1 MTLKRR
7 RNMEGP
13 ERKRDQLPS
22 SLSWSLFLVCHR
34 FNCKQPCCCFMIKAD
49 RLRALGG
56 SYRRFTTVTSVT
68 SKIKTSSSMLI
79 VDIRSS
85 SDQLLIY
92 SFIISRGERERDV
105 LFRFRV
111 KIRGSWTV
119 MMMITRELMASEIDT
134 GESKDVD
141 K

>member
-1 MTLKRR
+1 
-7 RNMEGP
+7 
-13 ERKRDQLPS
+13 
-22 SLSWSLFLVCHR
+22 
-34 FNCKQPCCCFMIKAD
+34 MIKAD